1 MKVVDAFLH
10 EHPFLTK
17 GDSFRNATVLVAPL
31 SNKLET
37 ISKQQFDVNKDEIVN
52 TFQSMPVA
60 DEYN

>member
-17 GDSFRNATVLVAPL
+17 GDSFRNATILIGPL

-37 ISKQQFDVNKDEIVN
+37 IPNQQFDVNKDEIIN

-60 DEYN
+60 DDKN